1 MLLCS
6 STYGAY
12 DTFPVVLDLVTA
24 GETFDDFVF
33 YRLRRV
39 PDAGQEVKT
48 HRFVRSPGGGALITA
63 VAAARLGLRCAV
75 ASGLSDDAVT
85 LLRDEDVAVR
95 NLRRPGEPAAIT
107 VALSTTRDR
116 RFVTFNGMNDRLPSR
131 IRRVLPRLRARHV
144 HLALHPGSCRPW
156 IRVIDALRRRAIT
169 SSWDFGWSADLPRD
183 PHFVQLATS
192 VDYLFLN
199 RDEAL
204 MYSRCRDLT
213 HALDRWRGS
222 PNTVVIRIG
231 AGGSHL
237 VGSRAGKLELR
248 ATSPSVHVVDTT
260 GAGDAFNA
268 GFLAATLRG
277 RHLDAALRLGNR
289 VGALS
294 TRRPGGI
301 AGLPRRSR

>member
-1 MLLCS
+1 
-6 STYGAY
+6 
-12 DTFPVVLDLVTA
+12 VLDLITA

-33 YRLRRV
+33 YRLTRV
-39 PDAGQEVKT
+39 PAAGREVKT

-63 VAAARLGLRCAV
+63 VAAARLGLRSAV
-75 ASGLSDDAVT
+75 ASGLSDDGVT
-85 LLRDEDVAVR
+85 MLRDEGVGVR
-95 NLRRPGEPAAIT
+95 NLRRRSEPAAIT

-116 RFVTFNGMNDRLPSR
+116 RFVTFSGMNDRLPSR

-144 HLALHPGSCRPW
+144 HLALHPGLCRPW
-156 IRVIDALRRRAIT
+156 IHVIDGLRRRGIT
-169 SSWDFGWSADLPRD
+169 SSWDFGWNPDLVRD
-183 PHFVQLATS
+183 SHFAPLATS

-204 MYSRCRDLT
+204 AYSRCRMLT
-213 HALDRWRGS
+213 RALDRWRGS
-222 PNTVVIRIG
+222 PNTVVIRLG
-231 AGGSHL
+231 AGGSHI
-237 VGSRAGKLELR
+237 VGGGAGQIDLR

-277 RHLDAALRLGNR
+277 QPLDAALRLGNR

-294 TRRPGGI
+294 TRRAGGI